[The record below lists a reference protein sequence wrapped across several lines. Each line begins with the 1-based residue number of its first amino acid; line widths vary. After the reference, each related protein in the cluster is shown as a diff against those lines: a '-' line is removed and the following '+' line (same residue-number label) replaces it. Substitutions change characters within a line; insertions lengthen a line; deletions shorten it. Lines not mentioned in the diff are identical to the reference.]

1 MTVRTMRVGD
11 VELTRVGY
19 ADVTADA
26 GRVGLTPDEVR
37 AVSWG
42 EPLWADDGQVRVG
55 VAAWVIE
62 SGDECIVVDP
72 ANVADDILRTDA
84 DAAMHQTNFA
94 ATLAEAG
101 VTRDNVTTVIATH
114 LDGIGMLAW
123 RNDDGSWS
131 PFFDGAPILLSS
143 RELDA
148 IDAETHCPSR
158 TEVLAQVRA
167 AGAVEAV
174 ASDQFAV
181 TDEVTLEFTGA
192 HTPGHQIVRIDSG
205 GESAVIV
212 GHLAVSP
219 LHLVTGRC
227 PQQHPDPDLAQKIV
241 EALRDEDGTLL
252 IGPLWPDPG
261 AGRWDGATFVPE
273 EQERAL

>member
-19 ADVTADA
+19 ADVSADA
-26 GRVGLTPDEVR
+26 GRVGLTPEQVR
-37 AVSWG
+37 AVAWG

-55 VAAWVIE
+55 VAAWIIE
-62 SGDECIVVDP
+62 SGDERIVVDP

-84 DAAMHQTNFA
+84 DAATHQKAFEA
-94 ATLAEAG
+94 ALSEAG
-101 VTRDNVTTVIATH
+101 VTRDNVTTVVATH

-131 PFFDGAPILLSS
+131 PFFDGAPILLSA

-148 IDAETHCPSR
+148 IDAKTHSPSR

-167 AGAVEAV
+167 AGAVQPV
-174 ASDQFAV
+174 TDDNFSV

-192 HTPGHQIVRIDSG
+192 HTPGHQIVRINSA

-227 PQQHPDPDLAQKIV
+227 PQQHPDPDRAQEII
-241 EALRDEDGTLL
+241 EELRDEDGTLL

-261 AGRWDGATFVPE
+261 AGRWDGDLFMAIDD
-273 EQERAL
+273 